1 MPMTGL
7 MLLSLLGGLA
17 LAWWLLLRARQPL
30 ANWWRHHRDGERVQV
45 EDALKHVYECEYQ
58 GRICTW
64 QSLSGVLG
72 LSSGRAL
79 ALLQRLVAL
88 GLVVSSADDGACRLT
103 PAGRRDALRVIR
115 IHRLWE
121 RYLAEETGLAAT
133 DWHAVADRR
142 EHNTTWEQA
151 QALASQMGH
160 PRYDPHGDPI
170 PTADG
175 EMPPPRGQPLSQLA
189 PGTWAEIVHLEDEP
203 PAVYAQL
210 LAQGLQVGMHVRV
223 SESGAERIRFEVD
236 GEEHVLAPIM
246 AANLAVQALA
256 GDAGGRP
263 HLALSLLSP
272 GEHGRVRGISPL
284 CVGVARRR
292 FFDLGLVPGTRI
304 TVEMR
309 SRHGDP
315 TAYRIRGA
323 LIAFRREQA
332 ELIQVE
338 REAEVLSR

>member
-1 MPMTGL
+1 MSGS
-7 MLLSLLGGLA
+7 MLLLTLVGAA
-17 LAWWLLLRARQPL
+17 LAWWLLRQARLPL
-30 ANWWRHHRDGERVQV
+30 ARWWRHQRDGERVQV
-45 EDALKHVYECEYQ
+45 EDALKHVYECEYHQ
-58 GRICTW
+58 RSCSW
-64 QSLSGVLG
+64 QTLSGVLG

-79 ALLQRLVAL
+79 SLLERLVAL

-103 PAGRRDALRVIR
+103 PNGRRDALRVIR

-121 RYLAEETGLAAT
+121 RYLAEETGVAAT
-133 DWHAVADRR
+133 DWHTVADRR
-142 EHNTTWEQA
+142 EHRTTWEEA

-175 EMPPPRGQPLSQLA
+175 EMPPPLGQPLSQLA
-189 PGTWAEIVHLEDEP
+189 PGTWAEIVHVEDEP

-210 LAQGLQVGMHVRV
+210 LAQGLQVGMRVRV
-223 SESGAERIRFEVD
+223 FESSAERIRFEVG
-236 GEEHVLAPIM
+236 GEEQVLAPII
-246 AANLAVQALA
+246 AANLAVQALP
-256 GDAGGRP
+256 GDAGGSP
-263 HLALSLLSP
+263 QLALSLLGP
-272 GEHGRVRGISPL
+272 GEQGRVRGISPL

-292 FFDLGLVPGTRI
+292 FFDLGFVPGTLI
-304 TVEMR
+304 GVEMR

-323 LIAFRREQA
+323 LIALRREQA

-338 REAEVLSR
+338 REAEAVAT

>member
-1 MPMTGL
+1 MSWLTLVVLLVSAGL
-7 MLLSLLGGLA
+7 VVVLVPPLRTRLVR
-17 LAWWLLLRARQPL
+17 WWQ
-30 ANWWRHHRDGERVQV
+30 HQRDGERVRV
-45 EDALKHVYECEYQ
+45 EDALKHIYECEYH
-58 GRICTW
+58 GRSCTW

-72 LSSGRAL
+72 LSGGRAL
-79 ALLQRLVAL
+79 ALLQRLVTL
-88 GLVVSSADDGACRLT
+88 ELVVSSAADGTCRLT

-121 RYLAEETGLAAT
+121 RYLAEETGLAAA

-142 EHNTTWEQA
+142 EHTTTPEQA
-151 QALASQMGH
+151 QALANQMGH

-175 EMPPPRGQPLSQLA
+175 EMPPPLGQPLSQLA
-189 PGTWAEIVHLEDEP
+189 TGTWAEIVHVEDEP

-210 LAQGLQVGMHVRV
+210 VAQGLQVGMRLRV
-223 SESGAERIRFEVD
+223 FDSSADRIRFEVE
-236 GEEHVLAPIM
+236 GEEQVLAPIM
-246 AANLAVQALA
+246 AANLAVQVVPGPGA
-256 GDAGGRP
+256 RP
-263 HLALSLLSP
+263 PQLALSLLAP
-272 GEHGRVRGISPL
+272 GQRGRVRGISPL

-292 FFDLGLVPGTRI
+292 YFDLGFVPGTLI
-304 TVEMR
+304 GVEMR

-323 LIAFRREQA
+323 LIALRREQA

-338 REAEVLSR
+338 PEAEVAAT